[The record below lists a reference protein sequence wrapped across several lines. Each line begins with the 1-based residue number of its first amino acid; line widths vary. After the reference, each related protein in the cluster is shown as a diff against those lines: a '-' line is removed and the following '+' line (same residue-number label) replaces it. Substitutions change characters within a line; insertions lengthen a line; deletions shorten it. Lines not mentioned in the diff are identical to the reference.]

1 MFCRLLSF
9 LHISFYRQ
17 KVNHLPAVLYIRRV
31 LSIDQEFLCRGGF
44 CQHSTGIDK
53 TFTIFRVI
61 AIKAP
66 RFWDTGA
73 FFMSHRSNRADLAHT
88 AADPA
93 EFSNIRGHSS
103 DKVRV
108 PFLSLPTFC
117 HFHRSSYRI
126 LFDQA
131 EKCYVVDGKR
141 EISLLLRKFVL
152 VPTLCMFNRKRW
164 NIWKSANDSNKR
176 LISER
181 TVRMNKIRVIRAN
194 GVFGSRRSN
203 FSWNN

>member
-9 LHISFYRQ
+9 LHHSFYRR
-17 KVNHLPAVLYIRRV
+17 KVNHLPAVLYIRRI
-31 LSIDQEFLCRGGF
+31 LSIVREFLCRGGF
-44 CQHSTGIDK
+44 CQRSTGIDE

-73 FFMSHRSNRADLAHT
+73 FFMSHRSNHAALAHT

-108 PFLSLPTFC
+108 PFLSFPTSR

-126 LFDQA
+126 LFHQV
-131 EKCYVVDGKR
+131 EESYVVDGKR

-152 VPTLCMFNRKRW
+152 VPT
-164 NIWKSANDSNKR
+164 
-176 LISER
+176 
-181 TVRMNKIRVIRAN
+181 
-194 GVFGSRRSN
+194 
-203 FSWNN
+203 

>member
-1 MFCRLLSF
+1 MFYRLLSF

-17 KVNHLPAVLYIRRV
+17 KVNHLAAVLYIRRV

-73 FFMSHRSNRADLAHT
+73 FFMSHRSNHAALAHT

-108 PFLSLPTFC
+108 PFLSLPLF
-117 HFHRSSYRI
+117 SSI
-126 LFDQA
+126 LLSDFIPPSR
-131 EKCYVVDGKR
+131 GK
-141 EISLLLRKFVL
+141 LRRRWETRNFVA
-152 VPTLCMFNRKRW
+152 
-164 NIWKSANDSNKR
+164 SS
-176 LISER
+176 
-181 TVRMNKIRVIRAN
+181 KIRTCSYLVD
-194 GVFGSRRSN
+194 V
-203 FSWNN
+203 